1 MFFDNKGSKWK
12 LRNVQWYVFLYF
24 FRATIGTV
32 LGSSG
37 LILLL
42 SGAITEISPWQEK
55 IERFLGFS
63 FYSTAYFS
71 LMALVVLSGALLS
84 LFYTIY
90 YGFPL
95 GRYFKK
101 SLQEIAYA
109 ADHITRGNLEYRL
122 KVEGKDELSQ
132 VGKQFNAMAD
142 RIEDQVTSLQAL
154 VNENHVLVQQA
165 EYAASLEERRKLA
178 RDLHDAVSQQLFAVS
193 MTMAALPR
201 LIDQQPDRAKQHLQ
215 QVEEMIIQAQQEL
228 RGLIMHLRPVTLE
241 GHSLAVGL
249 EQLLEELRVKNPD
262 LQIQWEIDPI
272 DTLEDGIEDQL
283 FRVAQ
288 EAISNVL
295 RHSKALE
302 FKLILRAKP
311 ERVYFKLED
320 NGIGFSL
327 QESRKA
333 SYGLQTMRERIEKI
347 GGSLDIL
354 TYPGKGTKIDIRVP
368 IQLGKGANHE

>member
-1 MFFDNKGSKWK
+1 M
-12 LRNVQWYVFLYF
+12 
-24 FRATIGTV
+24 
-32 LGSSG
+32 
-37 LILLL
+37 
-42 SGAITEISPWQEK
+42 
-55 IERFLGFS
+55 
-63 FYSTAYFS
+63 
-71 LMALVVLSGALLS
+71 
-84 LFYTIY
+84 
-90 YGFPL
+90 
-95 GRYFKK
+95 
-101 SLQEIAYA
+101 
-109 ADHITRGNLEYRL
+109 TRGNLEYRL